1 MAKAPVS
8 ADGVMTAL
16 THPLKAEAAALR
28 AIIRSVKTPALE
40 ESVKWNAPSYAH
52 GGSHCLTFNFG
63 DRKSIRLIFHCD
75 TARKET
81 KGAPPA
87 FEDETGLLAWQS
99 DIRAIAAFRSM
110 EEVAAAKTVLPG
122 RVRRWVSEVLKA

>member
-8 ADGVMTAL
+8 PDTVMAAL
-16 THPLKAEAAALR
+16 DHPLKAEAEALR
-28 AIIRSVKTPALE
+28 AILSALKAPALE
-40 ESVKWNAPSYAH
+40 ESVKWNAPSYAL
-52 GGSHCLTFNFG
+52 GGVHCVTFNFS
-63 DRKSIRLIFHCD
+63 DRKSVRLIFHCD

-87 FEDETGLLAWQS
+87 MVDESGLLQWQS

-110 EEVAAAKTVLPG
+110 ADVSAARTTLPLLIK
-122 RVRRWVSEVLKA
+122 RWVGEVLQG